1 MSVLGKDDFGQ
12 RFLYTTN
19 DTRAMR
25 ITVPIIP
32 AGDENNQWCD
42 WKGLFKE
49 SKRCRSSLAS
59 KVPEMVDRIS
69 LTVCMSCSVSS

>member
-32 AGDENNQWCD
+32 AGEKNNQWFY
-42 WKGLFKE
+42 WKGLYY
-49 SKRCRSSLAS
+49 SK
-59 KVPEMVDRIS
+59 KF
-69 LTVCMSCSVSS
+69 